1 MKMAREGTL
10 PKRVRRREPTY
21 SSSDALS
28 RISIERQKSFNH
40 RRPGWVCRI
49 PALREHNIFVNPT
62 GRRGEACCRFLVVLA
77 VGTTASPVIQHA
89 AFAQAGPA
97 WLEQAKADYQKALA
111 ENDAARQQYE
121 AQAAPYWTFVSDKRQ
136 LRNTKRRNGD
146 PLVVD
151 DYVLAQPPI
160 YAGPPR
166 PVDPT
171 APTAKAPVTRTAIP
185 GVADFLSNAL
195 TQLQFVPERPHS
207 ELEFKAAYVGVAAE
221 AGLTRSQIV
230 RVCAFESGGN
240 GTYDVQAGLE
250 YDRPDALP
258 IFNCARLQSIAQY
271 PQRRTHGRERRP
283 VSNRAHQEVGV
294 PPR

>member
-97 WLEQAKADYQKALA
+97 WLEQAKADY
-111 ENDAARQQYE
+111 
-121 AQAAPYWTFVSDKRQ
+121 
-136 LRNTKRRNGD
+136 KRRLRKMTLHGSNMRRR
-146 PLVVD
+146 
-151 DYVLAQPPI
+151 QPPI
-160 YAGPPR
+160 GHSSATNANSAIPSVATVSLLSSTTMCSPNRLSMRGRPDRLTPR
-166 PVDPT
+166 PQPLRRRSRGQ
-171 APTAKAPVTRTAIP
+171 PS
-185 GVADFLSNAL
+185 LAL
-195 TQLQFVPERPHS
+195 
-207 ELEFKAAYVGVAAE
+207 
-221 AGLTRSQIV
+221 RSFS
-230 RVCAFESGGN
+230 A
-240 GTYDVQAGLE
+240 T
-250 YDRPDALP
+250 P
-258 IFNCARLQSIAQY
+258 
-271 PQRRTHGRERRP
+271 
-283 VSNRAHQEVGV
+283 
-294 PPR
+294 